1 MPLIDE
7 HVRAVGS
14 EVREYARLHALLA
27 RVEATEGSKRLLS
40 SLFLLAF
47 GVTTGS
53 LVLVAAG
60 VALFLWLAGS
70 VPPAGAAAIVAGVY
84 LLIAAAAWWAGW
96 RFMRGAGAILL
107 PRTRAML
114 WEAITCRDK
123 PTNSSTPSAPVDRV

>member
-1 MPLIDE
+1 VPLIDE

-27 RVEATEGSKRLLS
+27 RVEARDGSKRLLS

-47 GVTTGS
+47 GVTTGG

-60 VALFLWLAGS
+60 VALFLWLAG
-70 VPPAGAAAIVAGVY
+70 PIAPAGAAAIVAGIY
-84 LLIAAAAWWAGW
+84 LLIAAGAWWAGW

-123 PTNSSTPSAPVDRV
+123 PTNSSTPSAPADGV